1 MLDNFWD
8 ILIQIGAP
16 CLKVGI
22 FCSFFSFR
30 ILEVGETIPYPVMKT
45 KFEFLDKDVKP
56 AAPMLSQ
63 PQVSFPAKH

>member
-1 MLDNFWD
+1 MVLVLGHSNSNWSSLFKSRN
-8 ILIQIGAP
+8 IL
-16 CLKVGI
+16 LE
-22 FCSFFSFR
+22 FFSFR

-56 AAPMLSQ
+56 AAPELSQ